1 MNSFIVRAI
10 GIIHSPFLSRDDAP
24 RQGKLSDALITIEVL
39 PEFAEG
45 LQDIEKEPHH
55 IVLYWLDR
63 SDRNKLKAIP
73 PHTGT
78 KHGVFATRSSARP
91 NPIGICIVE
100 LIRREETCFLCEVLM
115 RLMEHHY
122 LILNPTRQISIRQN
136 NKRSLFFAGISTSL
150 LYAKDN

>member
-1 MNSFIVRAI
+1 MYHITPAMNYFIVRTI
-10 GIIHSPFLSRDDAP
+10 GIIHSPYLSRDDAP
-24 RQGKLSDALITIEVL
+24 SQGKFSDALITIEVL

-78 KHGVFATRSSARP
+78 EHGVFATRSPDRP

-100 LIRREETCFLCEVLM
+100 LIRREGNL
-115 RLMEHHY
+115 
-122 LILNPTRQISIRQN
+122 
-136 NKRSLFFAGISTSL
+136 LFVRGLDAIDGTPL
-150 LYAKDN
+150 LDIKPYSADLDSAKQ